1 MKIMLETNISVK
13 HKKLLGLILAVI
25 TVLST
30 STVYMTVENRNL
42 SSNLEALRTDYSILN
57 STKVDLEKNYQVLN
71 VSRNELYD
79 RLNDTV
85 ALERKY
91 WAVVQ
96 ENITLLPR
104 DTLAVSIY
112 LDNTDGYMGID
123 GVDRLELTMVG
134 VYGPDLDRG
143 QVKAAT
149 VKQYIGGDEKG
160 ERWIGE
166 RTVAFGPYQTPIMVR
181 DPISNDTI
189 VRESLTSA
197 TFYFE
202 NYNYLGYMRP
212 GNWIT
217 IKLFYDG
224 AYRMTIRELE
234 FYVVGF
240 VRLTLGEAQEFN
252 SGWIGNR
259 VEVEIRHWKDMT

>member
-1 MKIMLETNISVK
+1 MRIMLETDISVK
-13 HKKLLGLILAVI
+13 HKKLLGLILAVMAI
-25 TVLST
+25 LSA
-30 STVYMTVENRNL
+30 STTYLIIENRNL
-42 SSNLEALRTDYSILN
+42 SSNLATLVTDYSILN
-57 STKVDLEKNYQVLN
+57 STNADLEKNYQMLN
-71 VSRNELYD
+71 ASRNELYD
-79 RLNDTV
+79 RLNITV
-85 ALERKY
+85 VLERMY

-96 ENITLLPR
+96 ENITLQPR

-112 LDNTDGYMGID
+112 LDNVDGYMGID
-123 GVDRLELTMVG
+123 GVDRLEVTMVG

-166 RTVAFGPYQTPIMVR
+166 RVIAFGSYQAPIVVR

-224 AYRMTIRELE
+224 DYRITIRELE

-240 VRLTLGEAQEFN
+240 VKLRLEEIQGFN

-259 VEVEIRHWKDMT
+259 VEVEIRHWKDLT

>member
-1 MKIMLETNISVK
+1 MRIMLATDISVK
-13 HKKLLGLILAVI
+13 HKKLLGLILTVI
-25 TVLST
+25 VILSA
-30 STVYMTVENRNL
+30 STTYLLIQNHDL
-42 SSNLEALRTDYSILN
+42 SSNLETLGTDYSILN
-57 STKVDLEKNYQVLN
+57 STNVDLKKNYQMLN
-71 VSRNELYD
+71 TSRNELYD
-79 RLNDTV
+79 RMNDTV
-85 ALERKY
+85 VLERKY

-112 LDNTDGYMGID
+112 LYNVDGYMGID
-123 GVDRLELTMVG
+123 GVDRLEVTMVG

-143 QVKAAT
+143 QVKTAT
-149 VKQYIGGDEKG
+149 VKQYIGGDGKG

-166 RTVAFGPYQTPIMVR
+166 RGIAFGSYQAPIVVR

-224 AYRMTIRELE
+224 AYRMAIRQLE

-240 VRLTLGEAQEFN
+240 VTLKLGEAQEFN

-259 VEVEIRHWKDMT
+259 VEVKIRHWKDMT

>member
-1 MKIMLETNISVK
+1 
-13 HKKLLGLILAVI
+13 
-25 TVLST
+25 
-30 STVYMTVENRNL
+30 
-42 SSNLEALRTDYSILN
+42 
-57 STKVDLEKNYQVLN
+57 
-71 VSRNELYD
+71 
-79 RLNDTV
+79 
-85 ALERKY
+85 
-91 WAVVQ
+91 
-96 ENITLLPR
+96 
-104 DTLAVSIY
+104 
-112 LDNTDGYMGID
+112 
-123 GVDRLELTMVG
+123 
-134 VYGPDLDRG
+134 
-143 QVKAAT
+143 
-149 VKQYIGGDEKG
+149 VKQYIGGDERG

-166 RTVAFGPYQTPIMVR
+166 RVIAFGPYQAPIVVR

-240 VRLTLGEAQEFN
+240 ARLTLGEAQEFN